1 MIDIMLGVLGM
12 GAMGAMFYIVSKWIN
27 TEEW

>member
-1 MIDIMLGVLGM
+1 MIDIMLGVLVM